1 MGRRHLRA
9 HGAGG
14 HDHRAPRADLRPPRH
29 FRRIS
34 GPGHDG
40 DSLRLTFRERFALA
54 QRQPRSLA
62 ERSAKPDPL
71 VRVET
76 TDPTTSCRWRRVS
89 LMEDGSEVVDQEMLG
104 KVGRVTGTIAP
115 GRLGEV
121 MVAIRGGS
129 EAFNAYASE
138 PDETIG
144 RGTRVVVVEYFP
156 PRTVVVSPV

>member
-1 MGRRHLRA
+1 
-9 HGAGG
+9 
-14 HDHRAPRADLRPPRH
+14 
-29 FRRIS
+29 
-34 GPGHDG
+34 
-40 DSLRLTFRERFALA
+40 
-54 QRQPRSLA
+54 
-62 ERSAKPDPL
+62 
-71 VRVET
+71 
-76 TDPTTSCRWRRVS
+76 
-89 LMEDGSEVVDQEMLG
+89 MEDGSEVVDQEMLG